1 VAGFPKVIVAI
12 ADTFS
17 SDIKNLLVS
26 SGWRNLCDGFMQ
38 ELETNRAFRNLQGLF
53 AWVHS
58 YFHTCPDFLKPC
70 IFYLLIFPADHDIR
84 RKRLVRRWNAE
95 GYSRDTKD
103 STAEENG
110 EQFFSKLVKLS
121 MIQVPDEPTTCT
133 AFFLVTPSCQVNG
146 FFREYTSSHGQWR
159 RTLSLH
165 WRGVAASTRNARDGT
180 SPFRKAG
187 TETVMCLRASTC

>member
-1 VAGFPKVIVAI
+1 MIFAR

-38 ELETNRAFRNLQGLF
+38 ELETNRAFGNLQGLF

-70 IFYLLIFPADHDIR
+70 IFYLLIFPADNDIR
-84 RKRLVRRWNAE
+84 RKRLVRRWIAE

-133 AFFLVTPSCQVNG
+133 AFFLRTPSCQVNG
-146 FFREYTSSHGQWR
+146 FFREYIISRTVNGGEPCLCTGGVLQHQLATHGTAPHHSEKLGQR
-159 RTLSLH
+159 
-165 WRGVAASTRNARDGT
+165 
-180 SPFRKAG
+180 P
-187 TETVMCLRASTC
+187 